1 MENKIFSLTGTES
14 YHSSDRCTI
23 NPVLFHRVENAK
35 KSAINRLITWLRDM
49 DTIYEVD
56 GTEYLFLDELEPEG
70 TFDEET
76 VAKMGKDEHNRVSV
90 EDLRQFLNGM
100 EFCSLYAGGSHSC
113 EDYIDIQI
121 NEAEFE
127 D

>member
-1 MENKIFSLTGTES
+1 MENKIYSLTGTES

-23 NPVLFHRVENAK
+23 TPALFHSLENAK
-35 KSAINRLITWLRDM
+35 KSAISRFITWLRDM
-49 DTIYEVD
+49 EIIYEVD

-76 VAKMGKDEHNRVSV
+76 VAEMGKDEQNRVPV
-90 EDLRQFLNGM
+90 EDLGKFLNGM
-100 EFCSLYAGGSHSC
+100 EFSSLYAGGSHSC
-113 EDYIDIQI
+113 EDYIDIQL

>member
-1 MENKIFSLTGTES
+1 MENKIYSLTGTES

-23 NPVLFHRVENAK
+23 KPALFHHIENAK
-35 KSAINRLITWLRDM
+35 KSAISRFIEWFRDVGI
-49 DTIYEVD
+49 IYEVD

-76 VAKMGKDEHNRVSV
+76 AAKMDKDEHNRVSV
-90 EDLRQFLNGM
+90 EDLRKFLNGM
-100 EFCSLYAGGSHSC
+100 EFYSLYAGGSHSC

-121 NEAEFE
+121 SEAEFE

>member
-1 MENKIFSLTGTES
+1 MENKIYSLTGTES

-23 NPVLFHRVENAK
+23 NPVLFHHLENAK
-35 KSAINRLITWLRDM
+35 KSAISRFITWLRDM
-49 DTIYEVD
+49 EIIYAVD

-70 TFDEET
+70 TFDDLT
-76 VAKMGKDEHNRVSV
+76 VADMGKDEHNRVPV
-90 EDLRQFLNGM
+90 ETLDKFLNGM
-100 EFCSLYAGGSHSC
+100 EFCSLYAGGTHSC
-113 EDYIDIQI
+113 EDYIEIQI

>member
-1 MENKIFSLTGTES
+1 MENKIYSLTGTVS

-23 NPVLFHRVENAK
+23 TPALFHSLENAK
-35 KSAINRLITWLRDM
+35 KSAISQFIEWFRDM
-49 DTIYEVD
+49 DIIYEVD

-76 VAKMGKDEHNRVSV
+76 VAMMDKDEHNRVSV
-90 EDLRQFLNGM
+90 EALRKFLNGM

-121 NEAEFE
+121 SEAEFE